1 MSLWDTITGW
11 VRHDASKFLYVSID
25 PDHVQDAQYGT
36 EPMEAGRNYFRMWL
50 SEMYLKRDRDWF
62 NSWHPA
68 VHSLIRFQFGTQEV
82 EIPHVA
88 GPLKLKDV
96 NENNLDRVIQLNYP
110 MTTLMPFNGG
120 VVEVLAGLL
129 AMKGEAYL
137 NRFIKVMGDFAGLL
151 AVPQLSAALNVAGP
165 VANGVQELLG
175 VSNGALHLGLHQ
187 AFTGRGGGGAN
198 ELKAGY
204 IAVILAEEG
213 EVDKNRLWIV
223 EDRLRYGAS
232 AASSAPF
239 TGYAYMLFRIENREE
254 RDDWD
259 SLTSIRE
266 PFDKAIEA
274 LLAQE
279 EQRAE
284 SFLRTAITTALQSPD
299 LTKAD
304 RRRVA
309 KALKE
314 EYNETQDLGL
324 GAVPRE
330 LPNLEHAMQRAIS
343 VDEALALGEPT
354 FEELFA

>member
-1 MSLWDTITGW
+1 M
-11 VRHDASKFLYVSID
+11 V
-25 PDHVQDAQYGT
+25 
-36 EPMEAGRNYFRMWL
+36 
-50 SEMYLKRDRDWF
+50 
-62 NSWHPA
+62 
-68 VHSLIRFQFGTQEV
+68 
-82 EIPHVA
+82 
-88 GPLKLKDV
+88 
-96 NENNLDRVIQLNYP
+96 
-110 MTTLMPFNGG
+110 
-120 VVEVLAGLL
+120 
-129 AMKGEAYL
+129 
-137 NRFIKVMGDFAGLL
+137 GDFAGLL

-187 AFTGRGGGGAN
+187 VFTGRGGGGAN

-204 IAVILAEEG
+204 IAVILAQEG
-213 EVDKNRLWIV
+213 EVDKDRLWIV
-223 EDRLRYGAS
+223 EDRLRYGAG
-232 AASSAPF
+232 AASSTPF
-239 TGYAYMLFRIENREE
+239 TGYTYMLFRIENREE
-254 RDDWD
+254 RDDWN

-274 LLAQE
+274 LLAGE

-284 SFLRTAITTALQSPD
+284 SFLRTAITMALQSPD

-309 KALKE
+309 QALKE

-330 LPNLEHAMQRAIS
+330 LPNIKHAMQRATS